1 VAVGLLAVLITTAF
15 ARSNL
20 PASLEREINFDQ
32 IDFVSN
38 DQLKEV
44 LSRTSVAPEQVDEA
58 VAINADARLRAL
70 RATFILLAA
79 LSLLALIP
87 STRLPDYKPGERSAE
102 DMVAG
107 RTPEPARA
115 QTLSKRQGVRP

>member
-70 RATFILLAA
+70 RMTFFLLAA

-102 DMVAG
+102 DIVAE
-107 RTPEPARA
+107 RKPEPARA
-115 QTLSKRQGVRP
+115 RTP